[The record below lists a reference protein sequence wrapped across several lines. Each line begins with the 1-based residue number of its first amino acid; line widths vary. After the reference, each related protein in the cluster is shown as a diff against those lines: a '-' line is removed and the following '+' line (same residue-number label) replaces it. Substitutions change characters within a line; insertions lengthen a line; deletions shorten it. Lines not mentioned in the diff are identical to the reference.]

1 MSNLSI
7 KFDTMEQSQR
17 EVKKLRNI
25 IEAES
30 KILLLMIEEAK
41 KRGVTIQ

>member
-1 MSNLSI
+1 MTKLNEI
-7 KFDTMEQSQR
+7 NNEMECKQK
-17 EVKKLRNI
+17 EVKRLSNI

-41 KRGVTIQ
+41 KRGVTN